1 MNLHADGDNGE
12 YDGGGCG
19 GGGGDEGGGVGGDG
33 DYDGLKGEWNYA
45 TGQKLQ
51 FSSETLQ

>member
-33 DYDGLKGEWNYA
+33 DYDGLKGE
-45 TGQKLQ
+45 
-51 FSSETLQ
+51 

>member
-19 GGGGDEGGGVGGDG
+19 GGGGEG

-51 FSSETLQ
+51 FSS

>member
-19 GGGGDEGGGVGGDG
+19 GGGGDDDDVD
-33 DYDGLKGEWNYA
+33 DYIDVINEFCWLRW
-45 TGQKLQ
+45 QL
-51 FSSETLQ
+51 